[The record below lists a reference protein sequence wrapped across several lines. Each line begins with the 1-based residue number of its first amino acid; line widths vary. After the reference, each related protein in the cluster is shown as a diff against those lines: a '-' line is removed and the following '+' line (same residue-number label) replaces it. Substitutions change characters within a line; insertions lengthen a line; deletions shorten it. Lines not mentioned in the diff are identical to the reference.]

1 MNDVVA
7 HTSFSTHFVEP
18 FSLILGTPYKTAEAI
33 PDPAGGIHD
42 FSKRYRRR
50 SVTKTTAREG
60 NPNATSSPHFFHRPR
75 MIVIKKGA
83 VARSTKVADGPK

>member
-33 PDPAGGIHD
+33 PDPAGGD
-42 FSKRYRRR
+42 
-50 SVTKTTAREG
+50 
-60 NPNATSSPHFFHRPR
+60 P
-75 MIVIKKGA
+75 
-83 VARSTKVADGPK
+83 